1 MFRIREVIIIFT
13 VEFPYDIGTFVQV
26 NDDMRGQPP
35 HPKECWDD
43 LGDIGTIACYN
54 CVDASRNDDK
64 FVIVVSGYKQ
74 AWCGEYLLR
83 EIRLLTE
90 EEIEIVKNHCDN
102 MMIDEEDE
110 DA

>member
-1 MFRIREVIIIFT
+1 MIIIFT

-26 NDDMRGQPP
+26 NDGMRGQPP
-35 HPKECWDD
+35 HLKECWDD

-54 CVDASRNDDK
+54 CVNDSKNDYK

-74 AWCGEYLLR
+74 SWFGEYLLR
-83 EIRLLTE
+83 EIRVLNE
-90 EEIEIVKNHCDN
+90 EEVEIVKNHCDN
-102 MMIDEEDE
+102 IMMDEEDD

>member
-1 MFRIREVIIIFT
+1 MIWLFT

-26 NDDMRGQPP
+26 NDGMRGESPK
-35 HPKECWDD
+35 PKECWDD

-54 CVDASRNDDK
+54 CVDNSQTDDK
-64 FVIVVSGYKQ
+64 FVVVVSGYKQ
-74 AWCGEYLLR
+74 SWCGEYLLR

-90 EEIEIVKNHCDN
+90 DEITIVENHYDN
-102 MMIDEEDE
+102 IIRDEEVE

>member
-1 MFRIREVIIIFT
+1 MIIIFT

-74 AWCGEYLLR
+74 AWCGEYLLQ

-90 EEIEIVKNHCDN
+90 EEIEIVKNHYDN
-102 MMIDEEDE
+102 MMIDEEDG